1 MDPRRCD
8 GGRPLRYSDECDL
21 PNRIPFTNFTTA
33 GGTVIPDDA
42 LEQYAARVE
51 SINPLGRPI
60 SASECAEAA
69 LFVVSDRAANV
80 TGVCLPMDGGYVAR

>member
-1 MDPRRCD
+1 M
-8 GGRPLRYSDECDL
+8 
-21 PNRIPFTNFTTA
+21 
-33 GGTVIPDDA
+33 IPDDA